1 MRVPRVHRFVLTV
14 AAAAVLAMT
23 ATGLVP
29 YQLDLPHARIANE
42 RTYQVGT
49 ALAAPQTTLEF
60 WTISLQPFFTDYVNG
75 LVAGYQRANPGVQ
88 VKWVDVQFQAIEQ
101 KLLAAIA
108 GGVPPDVANLNVE
121 FTGRVAE
128 RGALLDMDAAVP
140 AADRAKYFEGLWA
153 SGRFKGRSYG
163 IPWYIAPPVLI
174 YNSELFKKAGLNPL
188 DPPATEEAM
197 IQAAKRIKDRGQ
209 VYGFM
214 PLIDGTRLMHQ
225 FLENG
230 LPVLSENGKRA
241 VFNSPAHVAYLQKY
255 VDLYEKDYFPDDT
268 LRRGFTGA
276 VERYSAG
283 QLGMLLVGP
292 QFLLRV
298 KESNPEVYAKTF
310 VAPYPMGKG
319 RVIHAPLM
327 VLAVP
332 KASRHQ
338 QEAVKFALF
347 VTNDENQLAFS
358 KLTVIFPS
366 TKKAVADPYFKQRGA
381 GPEWKARAIAADELR
396 FGRDLTVVV
405 PNQSELDK
413 IFREAVESA
422 FFGKMSPKEAL
433 DWAVREWNARL

>member
-1 MRVPRVHRFVLTV
+1 MRVWRVHSFVLTV
-14 AAAAVLAMT
+14 AAAAVLIMT
-23 ATGLVP
+23 ATG
-29 YQLDLPHARIANE
+29 
-42 RTYQVGT
+42 
-49 ALAAPQTTLEF
+49 LAAPQTTLEF

-88 VKWVDVQFQAIEQ
+88 IKWVDVQFQAIEQ

-121 FTGRVAE
+121 FTARVAE

-163 IPWYIAPPVLI
+163 IPWYIAPPVLV

-197 IQAAKRIKDRGQ
+197 IEAAKRIKDRAQ

-214 PLIDGTRLMHQ
+214 PLIDGTRLMYQ
-225 FLENG
+225 FLESG
-230 LPVLSENGKRA
+230 LPVLSADGRRA

-255 VDLYEKDYFPDDT
+255 VDLFTKDYFPDDT

-327 VLAVP
+327 ALAVP

-338 QEAVKFALF
+338 REAVKFALF
-347 VTNDENQLAFS
+347 VTNDENQLDFS

-381 GPEWKARAIAADELR
+381 GPEWKARAIAADELT

-405 PNQSELDK
+405 PNQTELYK

-422 FFGKMSPKEAL
+422 FFGKMSPKAAL

>member
-1 MRVPRVHRFVLTV
+1 MKQWAAGV
-14 AAAAVLAMT
+14 AAVVALVLVMAVSGVT
-23 ATGLVP
+23 
-29 YQLDLPHARIANE
+29 
-42 RTYQVGT
+42 
-49 ALAAPQTTLEF
+49 APQTTLEF

-75 LVAGYQRANPGVQ
+75 LVAGYRRANPGVQ
-88 VKWVDVQFQAIEQ
+88 VKWVDVQFQAVEQ

-108 GGVPPDVANLNVE
+108 GGVPPDVVNLNVE
-121 FTGRVAE
+121 FTSRIAE
-128 RGALLDMDAAVP
+128 RGALVDMDAAVP
-140 AADRAKYFEGLWA
+140 AADRAKYFEGLWS

-174 YNSELFKKAGLNPL
+174 YNGELFKKAGLNVL
-188 DPPATEEAM
+188 TPPATEDAM
-197 IQAAKRIKDRGQ
+197 IEAAKRVKDRAR

-214 PLIDGTRLMHQ
+214 PPLDGTRLMYL

-230 LPVLSENGKRA
+230 LPVLSENGKLA

-255 VDLYEKDYFPDDT
+255 MDLFKADYFPDDT

-283 QLGMLLVGP
+283 QLGILLVGP
-292 QFLLRV
+292 QFLLRI

-327 VLAVP
+327 ALAVP
-332 KASRHQ
+332 RASKNHE
-338 QEAVKFALF
+338 EAGRFALY
-347 VTNDENQLAFS
+347 VTSDENQLAFS

-366 TKKAVADPYFKQRGA
+366 TKKAAADPYFRQKGT
-381 GPEWKARAIAADELR
+381 GPEWQARAIAVGELK

-405 PNQSELDK
+405 PNQTELFK
-413 IFREAVESA
+413 IFREAVEGA
-422 FFGKMSPKEAL
+422 FFGKMSAKAAL

>member
-214 PLIDGTRLMHQ
+214 PLLDGTRLMHQ

>member
-1 MRVPRVHRFVLTV
+1 MRLWLAWVFV
-14 AAAAVLAMT
+14 AAAVILAAT
-23 ATGLVP
+23 VTGLVP
-29 YQLDLPHARIANE
+29 FQLDLPHARIANG

-49 ALAAPQTTLEF
+49 ALAGPQTTLEF

-75 LVAGYQRANPGVQ
+75 MTAAFQRANPGVQ
-88 VKWVDVQFQAIEQ
+88 VKWVDVQFQAVEQ

-108 GGVPPDVANLNVE
+108 GGVPPDVVNLNVE
-121 FTGRVAE
+121 FTARIAE
-128 RGALLDMDAAVP
+128 RGALSDMDAAVTP
-140 AADRAKYFEGLWA
+140 ADRAKYFDGLWA
-153 SGRFKGRSYG
+153 SSRFKGRSYG

-174 YNSELFKKAGLNPL
+174 YNSELFQKAGLKPL
-188 DPPATEEAM
+188 DPPGTEEAM
-197 IQAAKRIKDRGQ
+197 IAAAKRIKDRTK

-230 LPVLSENGKRA
+230 LPILSADGKRA
-241 VFNSPAHVAYLQKY
+241 VFNSPGHVAYLQKY
-255 VDLYEKDYFPDDT
+255 VDLFEKDYFPDDT

-283 QLGMLLVGP
+283 QLGMMLVGP
-292 QFLLRV
+292 QFLLRI

-319 RVIHAPLM
+319 RVIHAALM
-327 VLAVP
+327 ALAVP
-332 KASRHQ
+332 KASKHQ
-338 QEAVKFALF
+338 QEAVNLALF
-347 VTNDENQLAFS
+347 VTNDENQLGFS

-366 TKKAVADPYFKQRGA
+366 TKKAVTDAYFKQRGA
-381 GPEWKARAIAADELR
+381 GPEWKARAVAADQLK

-405 PNQSELDK
+405 PNQSELFK

-422 FFGKMSPKEAL
+422 FFGKMDPKAAL

>member
-1 MRVPRVHRFVLTV
+1 MNVRQALGTAAIGIVLVV
-14 AAAAVLAMT
+14 AA
-23 ATGLVP
+23 TGV
-29 YQLDLPHARIANE
+29 
-42 RTYQVGT
+42 
-49 ALAAPQTTLEF
+49 AAPQTTLEF

-75 LVAGYQRANPGVQ
+75 LVAGYQGANPGVQ
-88 VKWVDVQFQAIEQ
+88 VKWVDVQFQAVEQ

-108 GGVPPDVANLNVE
+108 GGVPPDVVNLNVE
-121 FTGRVAE
+121 FMTRIAE

-140 AADRAKYFEGLWA
+140 AADRSRYFEGLWG
-153 SGRFKGRSYG
+153 SGRYRGKSYG

-174 YNSELFKKAGLNPL
+174 YNSELFKKAGLNVMA
-188 DPPATEEAM
+188 PPATEDAM
-197 IQAAKRIKDRGQ
+197 IEAAKRVKDRAK

-214 PLIDGTRLMHQ
+214 PPLDGTRLMYM
-225 FLENG
+225 FLEDG
-230 LPVLSENGKRA
+230 LAVLSPNGKLA
-241 VFNSPAHVAYLQKY
+241 VFNSPAHVARLQTY
-255 VDLYEKDYFPDDT
+255 VELFRKDYFPDDT

-283 QLGMLLVGP
+283 QLGMLVVGP
-292 QFLLRV
+292 QFLLRI
-298 KESNPEVYAKTF
+298 KESNPEVYAKTL

-327 VLAVP
+327 TLVVP
-332 KASRHQ
+332 KAGRHQ
-338 QEAVKFALF
+338 QEAAKFALF

-366 TKKAVADPYFKQRGA
+366 TKKAAADAYFRQKGA
-381 GPEWKARAIAADELR
+381 GPEWQARAIAVGELK

-405 PNQSELDK
+405 PNQGELFK

-422 FFGKMSPKEAL
+422 FFGKMSAKDAL